1 MKNFSS
7 EKIRNVVIAGHGSV
21 GKTTFTEAALFVT
34 GATTRM
40 GNVEEGN
47 TVSDYDE
54 DEHQRKFSVNLSI
67 LPVEWNNHKIN
78 LIDTPGY
85 ADFVAEVSSGMAA
98 ADVALIA
105 VDAIAGLEVGTDR
118 AWDLAEQNELPRMIL
133 LNRMD
138 RENANF
144 ETVVSQLQ
152 EKWGAAVTPIQIP
165 IGLESN
171 FTGVVNLLSK
181 TAFTGNDNTTG
192 NIPSELQEKV
202 DELSNELIEK
212 IVENDEVLMEKYF
225 DDAVLSEE
233 ELIKALKQGFCE
245 GTIIPLVCAASSPQ
259 LGIHQVLETLINLSL
274 IHI

>member
-118 AWDLAEQNELPRMIL
+118 AWDLAEQNELPRICL
-133 LNRMD
+133 LYTSPSPRD
-138 RENANF
+138 R
-144 ETVVSQLQ
+144 
-152 EKWGAAVTPIQIP
+152 G
-165 IGLESN
+165 
-171 FTGVVNLLSK
+171 
-181 TAFTGNDNTTG
+181 
-192 NIPSELQEKV
+192 
-202 DELSNELIEK
+202 
-212 IVENDEVLMEKYF
+212 
-225 DDAVLSEE
+225 
-233 ELIKALKQGFCE
+233 
-245 GTIIPLVCAASSPQ
+245 
-259 LGIHQVLETLINLSL
+259 
-274 IHI
+274 